1 MMDVLF
7 IYQRKSIDWFLYYR
21 GLRHEGVK
29 APKKHLRVLFDL
41 KKRRVEMFI
50 LPTRKKNNVRQ
61 IFIPT
66 ILAKTNDWKKSK
78 GVFRRRRDERNTKVV
93 CLQLLVV
100 LIAGNFQNEER
111 HNFVFIWYRHLMAE
125 ISQIDF

>member
-1 MMDVLF
+1 
-7 IYQRKSIDWFLYYR
+7 
-21 GLRHEGVK
+21 
-29 APKKHLRVLFDL
+29 
-41 KKRRVEMFI
+41 MFI
-50 LPTRKKNNVRQ
+50 SPTRKKNNVQ
-61 IFIPT
+61 PIFIPT

-93 CLQLLVV
+93 SLQLLVV

-125 ISQIDF
+125 IGQIDF